1 MAGTGKESLRQV
13 QQQALQQRLNIQNV
27 ALGRLLEM
35 NMVQFEDE
43 VRRELDDNPA
53 LELKNGETDKETD
66 DFNETPEQLQLAD
79 YADADDIP
87 YYKLEALNHE
97 AGGTAFD
104 PASVMPDDSDS
115 VLDILLRRLSN
126 ETELQPDE
134 LNVAR
139 YIIGNLDSNGYLTRS
154 LEDIA
159 DDMAI
164 NEGIE
169 VSRNKLIKAFE
180 AVRALEPAG
189 IGAID
194 LRDCLLLQLDRLE
207 LTPEVLTAI
216 LIIKDNFE
224 LFAKKHYDRLGNAVG
239 TSASDLERALRLIQ
253 SLNPKPAASLAGT
266 PDSSPHIIPDFIL
279 DYDAMTELFTVSLS
293 GRQPDLGIEES
304 FSATHQAGGRGSSDA
319 DAFIKKKRD
328 EATSFIKLAA
338 MRGAT
343 LLAIAKTIVS
353 KQSAFFASGDP
364 AEIRPMILKDISAV
378 TGLDISII
386 SRAVAGKY
394 ILTPH
399 GVYPLKYL
407 FNERSSASS
416 DTSSL
421 EILEAIKK
429 LINSEDKSSPL
440 TDQELTEKLQASG
453 YDIARR
459 TVAKYRERLG
469 YPVGRLRKQ
478 FSQ

>member
-194 LRDCLLLQLDRLE
+194 LRDCLLLQLERLE
-207 LTPEVLTAI
+207 TTPEVLTAI

-266 PDSSPHIIPDFIL
+266 PDSSPHIIPDFIF

-304 FSATHQAGGRGSSDA
+304 FSATHQAGGRGSSEA

-328 EATSFIKLAA
+328 EATSFIKLAE

-394 ILTPH
+394 ILAPH

>member
-13 QQQALQQRLNIQNV
+13 QQQALQQRMNIQNV

-279 DYDAMTELFTVSLS
+279 DYDATTELFTVSLS

-304 FSATHQAGGRGSSDA
+304 FSATHQAGGRGSSEA

-328 EATSFIKLAA
+328 EATSFIKLAE

-394 ILTPH
+394 ILAPH

-421 EILEAIKK
+421 EILDAIKK

>member
-207 LTPEVLTAI
+207 PTPEVLTAI

-239 TSASDLERALRLIQ
+239 ASASDLERALRLIQ

-304 FSATHQAGGRGSSDA
+304 FSATHQAGERGSSEA

-328 EATSFIKLAA
+328 EATSFIKLAE

-394 ILTPH
+394 ILAPH

>member
-126 ETELQPDE
+126 ETELKPDE

-279 DYDAMTELFTVSLS
+279 DYDATTELFTVSLS

-304 FSATHQAGGRGSSDA
+304 FSATHQAGGRGSSEA

-328 EATSFIKLAA
+328 EATSFIKLAE

-394 ILTPH
+394 ILAPH

>member
-194 LRDCLLLQLDRLE
+194 LRDCLLLQLERLE
-207 LTPEVLTAI
+207 PTPEVLTAI

-239 TSASDLERALRLIQ
+239 ASASDLERALRLIQ

-304 FSATHQAGGRGSSDA
+304 FSATHQAGERGSSEA

-328 EATSFIKLAA
+328 EATSFIKLAE

-394 ILTPH
+394 ILAPH

>member
-1 MAGTGKESLRQV
+1 MAGTGTESLRQV

-53 LELKNGETDKETD
+53 LELKNSETDKETD
-66 DFNETPEQLQLAD
+66 NFNETPEQLQLAD
-79 YADADDIP
+79 YADTDDIP

-159 DDMAI
+159 DDMAV

-169 VSRNKLIKAFE
+169 VSRNMLIKAFE

-194 LRDCLLLQLDRLE
+194 LRDCLLLQLERLE
-207 LTPEVLTAI
+207 HIPEVLTAI

-239 TSASDLERALRLIQ
+239 ASASDLEKALRLIQ

-266 PDSSPHIIPDFIL
+266 PDISPHIIPDFIL
-279 DYDAMTELFTVSLS
+279 DYDATTELFTVSLS
-293 GRQPDLGIEES
+293 GRQPDLGIEDS

>member
-194 LRDCLLLQLDRLE
+194 LRDCLLLQLERLE
-207 LTPEVLTAI
+207 HIPEVLTAI
-216 LIIKDNFE
+216 LIIKDNFV

-239 TSASDLERALRLIQ
+239 ASASDLERALRLIQ

-279 DYDAMTELFTVSLS
+279 DYDATTELFTVSLS
-293 GRQPDLGIEES
+293 GRQPDLGIEDS

>member
-194 LRDCLLLQLDRLE
+194 LRDCLLLQLERLE
-207 LTPEVLTAI
+207 TTPEVLTAI

-239 TSASDLERALRLIQ
+239 ASASDLERALRLIQ

-304 FSATHQAGGRGSSDA
+304 FSATHQAGERGSSEA

-328 EATSFIKLAA
+328 EATSFIKLAE

-394 ILTPH
+394 ILAPH

>member
-194 LRDCLLLQLDRLE
+194 LRDCLLLQLERLE
-207 LTPEVLTAI
+207 TTPEVLTAI

-304 FSATHQAGGRGSSDA
+304 FSATHQAGGRGNSEA

-328 EATSFIKLAA
+328 EATSFIKLAE

-394 ILTPH
+394 ILAPH

-429 LINSEDKSSPL
+429 LINNEDKSSPL

>member
-1 MAGTGKESLRQV
+1 MAGTGTESLRQV

-53 LELKNGETDKETD
+53 LELKNSETDKETD

-79 YADADDIP
+79 YADTDDIP

-159 DDMAI
+159 DDMAV

-169 VSRNKLIKAFE
+169 VSRNMLIKAFE

-194 LRDCLLLQLDRLE
+194 LRDCLLLQLERLE
-207 LTPEVLTAI
+207 HIPEVLTAI
-216 LIIKDNFE
+216 LIIKDNFV

-239 TSASDLERALRLIQ
+239 ASASDLEKALRLIQ

-279 DYDAMTELFTVSLS
+279 DYDATTELFTVSLS
-293 GRQPDLGIEES
+293 GRQPDLGIEDS

>member
-134 LNVAR
+134 LNIAR

-159 DDMAI
+159 DDMAV

-169 VSRNKLIKAFE
+169 VSRNMLIKAFE

-194 LRDCLLLQLDRLE
+194 LRDCLLLQLERLE
-207 LTPEVLTAI
+207 HIPEVLTAI

-239 TSASDLERALRLIQ
+239 ASASDLEKALRLIQ

-279 DYDAMTELFTVSLS
+279 DYDATTELFTVSLS
-293 GRQPDLGIEES
+293 GRQPDLGIEDS

>member
-207 LTPEVLTAI
+207 PTPEVLTAI

-239 TSASDLERALRLIQ
+239 ASASDLERALRLIQ

-304 FSATHQAGGRGSSDA
+304 FSATHQAGGRGSSEA

-328 EATSFIKLAA
+328 EATSFIKLAE

-394 ILTPH
+394 ILAPH

-429 LINSEDKSSPL
+429 LINNEDKSSPL

>member
-207 LTPEVLTAI
+207 PTPEVLTAI

-239 TSASDLERALRLIQ
+239 ASASDLERALRLIQ

-279 DYDAMTELFTVSLS
+279 DYDATTELFTVSLS

-304 FSATHQAGGRGSSDA
+304 FSATHQAGGRGNSEA

-328 EATSFIKLAA
+328 EATSFIKLAE

-394 ILTPH
+394 ILAPH

-429 LINSEDKSSPL
+429 LINNEDKSSPL

>member
-194 LRDCLLLQLDRLE
+194 LRDCLLLQLERLE
-207 LTPEVLTAI
+207 TTPEVLTAI

-304 FSATHQAGGRGSSDA
+304 FSATHQAGERGSSEA

-328 EATSFIKLAA
+328 EATSFIELAE

-394 ILTPH
+394 ILAPH

>member
-194 LRDCLLLQLDRLE
+194 LRDCLLLQLERLE
-207 LTPEVLTAI
+207 TTPEVLTAI

-279 DYDAMTELFTVSLS
+279 DYDATTELFTVSLS

-304 FSATHQAGGRGSSDA
+304 FSATHQAGGRGSSEA

-328 EATSFIKLAA
+328 EATSFIKLAE

-394 ILTPH
+394 ILAPH

>member
-13 QQQALQQRLNIQNV
+13 QQQALQQRMNIQNV

-279 DYDAMTELFTVSLS
+279 DYDATTELFTVSLS

-304 FSATHQAGGRGSSDA
+304 FSATHQAGERGSSEA

-328 EATSFIKLAA
+328 EATSFIKLAE

-394 ILTPH
+394 ILAPH

>member
-279 DYDAMTELFTVSLS
+279 DYDATTELFTVSLS

-304 FSATHQAGGRGSSDA
+304 FSATHQAGGRGSSEA

-328 EATSFIKLAA
+328 EATSFIKLAE

>member
-207 LTPEVLTAI
+207 HIPEVLTAI
-216 LIIKDNFE
+216 LIIKDNFV

-239 TSASDLERALRLIQ
+239 ASASDLEKALRLIQ

-279 DYDAMTELFTVSLS
+279 DYDATTELFTVSLS
-293 GRQPDLGIEES
+293 GRQPDLGIEDS

>member
-194 LRDCLLLQLDRLE
+194 LRDCLLLQLERLE
-207 LTPEVLTAI
+207 TTPEVLTAI

-279 DYDAMTELFTVSLS
+279 DYDATTELFTVSLS

-304 FSATHQAGGRGSSDA
+304 FSATHQAGGRGNSEA

-328 EATSFIKLAA
+328 EATSFIKLAE

-394 ILTPH
+394 ILAPH

-429 LINSEDKSSPL
+429 LINNEDKSSPL

>member
-126 ETELQPDE
+126 ETELQPDQ

-194 LRDCLLLQLDRLE
+194 LRDCLLLQLERLE
-207 LTPEVLTAI
+207 TTPEVLTAI

-304 FSATHQAGGRGSSDA
+304 FSATHQAGGRGSSEA

-328 EATSFIKLAA
+328 EATSFIKLAE

-394 ILTPH
+394 ILAPH

>member
-13 QQQALQQRLNIQNV
+13 QQKALQQRLNIQNV

-194 LRDCLLLQLDRLE
+194 LRDCLLLQLERLE
-207 LTPEVLTAI
+207 TTPEVLTAI

-304 FSATHQAGGRGSSDA
+304 FSATHQAGERGSSEA

-328 EATSFIKLAA
+328 EATSFIKLAE

-394 ILTPH
+394 ILAPH

>member
-169 VSRNKLIKAFE
+169 VSRNKLIKAVE

-194 LRDCLLLQLDRLE
+194 LRDCLLLQLERLE
-207 LTPEVLTAI
+207 TTPEVLTAI

-304 FSATHQAGGRGSSDA
+304 FSATHQAGERGSSEA

-328 EATSFIKLAA
+328 EATSFIKLAE

-394 ILTPH
+394 ILAPH

>member
-207 LTPEVLTAI
+207 PTPEVLTAI

-239 TSASDLERALRLIQ
+239 ASASDLERALRLIQ

-304 FSATHQAGGRGSSDA
+304 FSATHQAGGRGNSEA

-328 EATSFIKLAA
+328 EATSFIKLAE

-394 ILTPH
+394 ILAPH

>member
-13 QQQALQQRLNIQNV
+13 QQQALQQRMNIQNV

-207 LTPEVLTAI
+207 PTPEVLTAI

-239 TSASDLERALRLIQ
+239 ASASDLERALRLIQ

-279 DYDAMTELFTVSLS
+279 DYDATTELFTVSLS

-304 FSATHQAGGRGSSDA
+304 FSATHQAGGRGNSEA

-328 EATSFIKLAA
+328 EATSFIKLAE

-394 ILTPH
+394 ILAPH

-429 LINSEDKSSPL
+429 LINNEDKSSPL

>member
-1 MAGTGKESLRQV
+1 MAGTGTESLRQV

-53 LELKNGETDKETD
+53 LELKNSETDKETD

-79 YADADDIP
+79 YADTDDIP

-159 DDMAI
+159 DDMAV

-169 VSRNKLIKAFE
+169 VSRNMLIKAFE

-194 LRDCLLLQLDRLE
+194 LRDCLLLQLERLE
-207 LTPEVLTAI
+207 HIPEVLTAI

-239 TSASDLERALRLIQ
+239 ASASDLEKALRLIQ

-279 DYDAMTELFTVSLS
+279 DYDATTELFTVSLS
-293 GRQPDLGIEES
+293 GRQPDLGIEDS

>member
-304 FSATHQAGGRGSSDA
+304 FSATHQAGGRGSSEA

-328 EATSFIKLAA
+328 EATSFIKLAE

-394 ILTPH
+394 ILAPH